1 MTTVDVEF
9 RYEGEP
15 GAAVAQGLAHLKDV
29 YGIRR
34 LSINHVGQTV
44 RVEYDATRLNT
55 PTVAGLLKGA
65 GLAIVEEIALI
76 PEQPVAEAAA
86 QPA

>member
-9 RYEGEP
+9 RFEGDP
-15 GAAVAQGLAHLKDV
+15 GAAVAMALASAKDV

-34 LSINHVGQTV
+34 VSVNRAERTV

-55 PTVAGLLKGA
+55 ATVAGLLKGA
-65 GLAIVEEIALI
+65 GLQIVEEVALI
-76 PEQPVAEAAA
+76 PEQAVVAEAAK
-86 QPA
+86 